1 MLLGENVKSILD
13 KIQLY
18 KDETSD
24 YLSQLKKL
32 LLRKQELNLQLS
44 NLDKQKKD
52 NDRQITALR
61 NEVDEKCL
69 LRKVA
74 EQIIQTEKDIRNKEN
89 EICDCLSNIRELQQ
103 SIALAA

>member
-18 KDETSD
+18 QDETSD

-61 NEVDEKCL
+61 NEVTAD
-69 LRKVA
+69 
-74 EQIIQTEKDIRNKEN
+74 
-89 EICDCLSNIRELQQ
+89 
-103 SIALAA
+103 

>member
-18 KDETSD
+18 QDETSD

-61 NEVDEKCL
+61 NEVDEKRL

-74 EQIIQTEKDIRNKEN
+74 EQIIQTENVSLHITFTEGF
-89 EICDCLSNIRELQQ
+89 ILQV
-103 SIALAA
+103 